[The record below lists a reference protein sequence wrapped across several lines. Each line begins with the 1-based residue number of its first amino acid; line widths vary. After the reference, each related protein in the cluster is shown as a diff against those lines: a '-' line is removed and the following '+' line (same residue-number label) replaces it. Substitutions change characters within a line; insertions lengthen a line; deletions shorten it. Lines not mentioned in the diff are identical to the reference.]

1 MMQALLSRL
10 AAGQHLT
17 ALQASSAMEL
27 IATGQA
33 TDAQVAAVLTALR
46 MKGETAD
53 EITGFVRELQR
64 HAVTIRPDV
73 RGRLVDT
80 CGTGGDGART
90 FNIST
95 AAALVA
101 AGAGVPVVKHGNR
114 SVSSSSGSA
123 DVLEALG
130 VRLELPPERVRAI
143 VEETGI
149 AFLFAPAFHPALRY
163 AAAARR
169 DLGFPTV
176 FNLIGPLMNP
186 AGASAR
192 LCGVY
197 SPALI
202 TRFATT
208 LMALGTEHA
217 MVVHGHGLDEITVCG
232 PTTVAEID
240 TGTVRHYTIDPRE
253 YGIPLAP
260 LSDLAGQ
267 SPQKNA
273 SIIRNILSGEKGA
286 ARNVVVLNAGAA
298 IYLGGEAPDLAHGI
312 ERANEAI
319 DTGAATERLDALI
332 LASRREP

>member
-1 MMQALLSRL
+1 MQEILATL
-10 AAGQHLT
+10 AAGEHLT
-17 ALQASSAMEL
+17 ALQASMAMEK
-27 IATGQA
+27 IATGTA
-33 TDAQVAAVLTALR
+33 TDAQVAAFITALR

-53 EITGFVRELQR
+53 EITGIVRELQR
-64 HAVTIRPDV
+64 HAITIRPGV
-73 RGRLVDT
+73 HGRLVDT

-130 VRLELPPERVRAI
+130 VNLDLPPERVQAI

-149 AFLFAPAFHPALRY
+149 AFLYAPAFHPALRY
-163 AAAARR
+163 AAAARK

-176 FNLIGPLMNP
+176 FNLVGPLLNP

-202 TRFATT
+202 SRFATT
-208 LMALGTEHA
+208 LAALGTEHA

-232 PTTVAEID
+232 PTAVAEID
-240 TGTVRHYTIDPRE
+240 RGTVRLYTIDPE
-253 YGIPLAP
+253 DYGIPRAP
-260 LSDLAGQ
+260 LADLAGQ
-267 SPQKNA
+267 SPRENA
-273 SIIRNILSGEKGA
+273 CVIRHILSGKKGA
-286 ARNVVVLNAGAA
+286 ARDVVAMNAGAA
-298 IYLGGEAPDLAHGI
+298 IYLGGEAPDFADGI
-312 ERANEAI
+312 EHAYESI
-319 DTGAATERLDALI
+319 DAGAAREKLDALI
-332 LASRREP
+332 LASRRAS

>member
-1 MMQALLSRL
+1 MQALLSRL
-10 AAGQHLT
+10 AGGQHLT
-17 ALQASSAMEL
+17 APEASTAMEL
-27 IATGQA
+27 VATGKA
-33 TDAQVAAVLTALR
+33 TDAQVAALLTALR
-46 MKGETAD
+46 MKGETAE

-64 HAVTIRPDV
+64 HAVAIRPDV

-80 CGTGGDGART
+80 CGTGGDRART

-130 VRLELPPERVRAI
+130 VRLDLPPERVRAI

-149 AFLFAPAFHPALRY
+149 AFLYAPAFHPALRY
-163 AAAARR
+163 AAAARK

-186 AGASAR
+186 AGASAQ

-208 LMALGTEHA
+208 LMALGTARA

-232 PTTVAEID
+232 TTMVAEID
-240 TGTVRHYTIDPRE
+240 AGTVRHYIIDPRE

-260 LSDLAGQ
+260 LSDIAGQ

-273 SIIRNILSGEKGA
+273 SIIRHILSGGEGA
-286 ARNVVVLNAGAA
+286 ARDVVTLNAGAA
-298 IYLGGEAPDLAHGI
+298 IYLGGEAPDLAVGI
-312 ERANEAI
+312 ERANRAI
-319 DTGAATERLDALI
+319 DTGAAAERLDALI